1 MSFHVGRQKPL
12 KSVLLR
18 QSFFHRYSRS
28 LMKNQRKLKKRAVT
42 LIEMIVV
49 MLLIAMI
56 TGALAYN
63 YNSSLNEGKAFKTK
77 EAISRIKT
85 IIALELAENPLRDI
99 SDWRQI
105 VTESPLGGKGES
117 FLRDGWGEEFQV
129 SITDNPDDGQEVV
142 VSSKNYASYL
152 AKKKTK

>member
-1 MSFHVGRQKPL
+1 MYKGSAPIASSALYTPL
-12 KSVLLR
+12 NFGKI
-18 QSFFHRYSRS
+18 
-28 LMKNQRKLKKRAVT
+28 MKTHSKRKKRAVT

-85 IIALELAENPLRDI
+85 ILALELAENPDRDV
-99 SDWRQI
+99 SDWKQI
-105 VTESPLGGKGES
+105 VTDSPLGGKGDAL
-117 FLRDGWGEEFQV
+117 LRDGWGGEFQV
-129 SITDNPDDGQEVV
+129 SLENTDDGQQIN
-142 VSSKNYASYL
+142 VSSKNYDSYL
-152 AKKKTK
+152 AKKKAK